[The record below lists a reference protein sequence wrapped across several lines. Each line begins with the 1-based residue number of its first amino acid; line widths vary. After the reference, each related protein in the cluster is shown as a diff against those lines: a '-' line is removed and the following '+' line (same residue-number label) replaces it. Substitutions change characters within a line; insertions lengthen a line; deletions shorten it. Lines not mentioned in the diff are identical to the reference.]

1 MLLHHLKIKLK
12 KFTEEWIN
20 TAKAMIDIYNKGQ
33 EIKWKM
39 EIEERRKEKRMK
51 KLNNK
56 EL

>member
-1 MLLHHLKIKLK
+1 
-12 KFTEEWIN
+12 
-20 TAKAMIDIYNKGQ
+20 MIDIYNKGQ